1 MANFAKDQYKRE
13 NEELD
18 RLQEEKQVR
27 DKRAKEKSSTI
38 RTNLE
43 TERKIK
49 IEELE
54 EQHATPDE
62 VFENIGIKKNE
73 TNK

>member
-18 RLQEEKQVR
+18 RLQKAKQAR
-27 DKRAKEKSSTI
+27 DKRAKEKSNTI

-43 TERKIK
+43 IERKIK

-54 EQHATPDE
+54 EEHTAPDE
-62 VFENIGIKKNE
+62 VFENIGIKK
-73 TNK
+73 K